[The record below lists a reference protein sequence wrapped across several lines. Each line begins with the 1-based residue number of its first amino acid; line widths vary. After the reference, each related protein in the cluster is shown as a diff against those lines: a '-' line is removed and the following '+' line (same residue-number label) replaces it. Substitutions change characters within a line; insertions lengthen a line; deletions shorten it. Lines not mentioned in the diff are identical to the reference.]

1 MIGIEK
7 PSIEA
12 LDLTA
17 DGTYG
22 KFVVEPLERG
32 FGITTMKHVIL
43 IGFIFLIGYLFV
55 PSLV

>member
-22 KFVVEPLERG
+22 KFR
-32 FGITTMKHVIL
+32 TME
-43 IGFIFLIGYLFV
+43 
-55 PSLV
+55 SLLSNRLKEVTVQP